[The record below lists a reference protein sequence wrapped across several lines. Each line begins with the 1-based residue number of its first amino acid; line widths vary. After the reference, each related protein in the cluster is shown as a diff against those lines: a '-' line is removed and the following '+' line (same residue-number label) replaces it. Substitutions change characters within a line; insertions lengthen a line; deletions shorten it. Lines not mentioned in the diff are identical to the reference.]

1 MAKKDKKEPSVPN
14 FGTEKQWGHEHV
26 DSFAV
31 PKFHIQ
37 DPRLWHYRAFVIR
50 VIDGDTIV
58 ALRDLGT
65 HKYDVLKVRLAGVDA
80 PELRPRVGT
89 PAERTAEK
97 LLGAAATDRLAQLIE
112 HKEIIMRTEKT
123 GKYGRWLAYLY
134 VPGSETQTA
143 NQVLLDEGHAV
154 VYGTPRPWR
163 AAEMRRAGK

>member
-1 MAKKDKKEPSVPN
+1 MAKGAKKDPAVPA
-14 FGTEKQWGHEHV
+14 FGSGKAWGHEHV

-37 DPRLWHYRAFVIR
+37 DSRLWHYRVFVIR

-58 ALRDLGT
+58 VLRDLGT
-65 HKYDVLKVRLAGVDA
+65 HKYDVIKLRLAGVDA

-89 PAERTAEK
+89 PAERSAEK
-97 LLGAAATDRLAQLIE
+97 LLAAAATDRLCQLCE
-112 HKEIIMRTEKT
+112 HQEVIIRTEKT
-123 GKYGRWLAYLY
+123 GKYGRWLAHIF

-163 AAEMRRAGK
+163 ADEARKIKG